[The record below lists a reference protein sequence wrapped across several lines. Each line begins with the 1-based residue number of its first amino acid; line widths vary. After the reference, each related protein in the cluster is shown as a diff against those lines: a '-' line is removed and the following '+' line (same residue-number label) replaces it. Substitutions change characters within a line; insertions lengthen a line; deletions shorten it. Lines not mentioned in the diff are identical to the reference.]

1 MYSSKREYKNAFYIN
16 FTFVVFHYTVLIM
29 VGIHCVASRMV
40 AHLDAQLGMYVMMH
54 CIMST
59 ECCFNFNVGKGN
71 PELLSLVGM

>member
-1 MYSSKREYKNAFYIN
+1 MHFILTLLLFC
-16 FTFVVFHYTVLIM
+16 FTYTVLIM

-40 AHLDAQLGMYVMMH
+40 AHLNAQLGMYVMMH

-59 ECCFNFNVGKGN
+59 ECCFNFNVGRGN